1 MRNYRKIAIFTIF
14 IMVIMK
20 FSTINVKALED
31 GNNNDIKYSVVEEEA
46 MDIGTNSISNSV
58 NLLNEK
64 EIEVIN
70 EEYEV
75 NEDDEIID
83 EDNETIDEDDDSN
96 KESEAVEKKADLNKN
111 NDELPNE
118 NEENINIDDTNVF
131 NDVYSEEHNNTNSAS
146 EILYAIESPIAQA
159 DVKSNSLKVSG
170 WAINES
176 GISEIRVYLNNNYLG
191 TAEYGFNRTDINNL
205 YPDLSQSTNSGF
217 CQTFDISKYG
227 NGTKEV
233 KIEIVANNG
242 SYITEN
248 ININVQLISLSELE
262 TPKKEASITNST
274 LKIKGWALADSG
286 VKYVNVY
293 MDGEK
298 IARATYGIA
307 RSDIQS
313 KYPQYVDSKNAGFEA
328 TIDISK
334 IKAGT
339 KKIEIV
345 VRANDNSKQVI
356 TININVKLKS
366 VSKLETPKADAVV
379 KNSTLSIKGWA
390 LAESGIKYVNVYMD
404 GEKIARANY
413 GKARSDI
420 QSKYPQYID
429 SKNVGFEA
437 TIDIS
442 KIKAGTK
449 KIEIVVRANDNSK
462 QVITININ
470 VKLKSV
476 SKLETPKAN
485 ATIKNGKLI
494 LKGWALA
501 ESGVNY
507 VNVYIDGQK
516 VGRATYG
523 KSRSDVKSLY
533 PQYVDSKKPGF
544 EANIDLSKLETGIK
558 KLEVV
563 VRAKDG
569 TKQVIEKSIK
579 ITSNLPARSV
589 VDTPSVNEIINAKK
603 LSISGWALHS
613 SGIDYINVYIDGKK
627 VGKLTYGN
635 DRPDVQKA
643 YPGYSAGKKCGFKG
657 TIDISKLSKGNKK
670 LEILVRAKDGTKQVI
685 ARNITIASGKTVYI
699 DPGHDYGGDQ
709 GAFATHGSITYSETE
724 INIDIAEKLRTEL
737 INMGYN
743 VVMARRKGERPTS
756 PDYRTNLW
764 NRINAANDMKA
775 DFYVSIHNNMS
786 GSSSTTGTEVYY
798 SSDNPNK
805 LSASAL
811 NSKVT
816 ASKSAATKVS
826 QGVASALGTN
836 NRGAKDDS
844 FMVVR
849 YTNMP
854 AILVECGFMSN
865 AAEVKKLTTASYQ
878 TKIAKAIADGI
889 KATIN

>member
-14 IMVIMK
+14 IMVIMN

-313 KYPQYVDSKNAGFEA
+313 KYPQYVDSKNA
-328 TIDISK
+328 
-334 IKAGT
+334 
-339 KKIEIV
+339 
-345 VRANDNSKQVI
+345 
-356 TININVKLKS
+356 
-366 VSKLETPKADAVV
+366 
-379 KNSTLSIKGWA
+379 
-390 LAESGIKYVNVYMD
+390 
-404 GEKIARANY
+404 
-413 GKARSDI
+413 
-420 QSKYPQYID
+420 
-429 SKNVGFEA
+429 GFEA